1 MSSSR
6 RALLAVLPFTLG
18 ACEWFSDFKDQ
29 PRVEPWEML
38 TDSIAP
44 RGNPTM
50 SVSIYGSAMPEWR
63 VSYAPTPMAVDSIGQ
78 RLTNP
83 VAPDARSLENGR
95 KYFQIN
101 CAVCH
106 GDLGRGDGPATA
118 YGFPG
123 ISIVS
128 EITRNRTDG
137 YIWGIIRNGRGVM
150 PTYNRIEE
158 LDRWDVVNYVR
169 GLQGRYAVETGPLA
183 PPGVTGRAMPG
194 ATQTAPTRP
203 PPHAGAPPVRIE
215 MRGTVG
221 APPLADSVRRADTT
235 RQEQPR

>member
-1 MSSSR
+1 MNSSR
-6 RALLAVLPFTLG
+6 RLALVLMPFTLG
-18 ACEWFSDFKDQ
+18 ACEWFTDFKDQ

-38 TDSIAP
+38 TDSLRP

-83 VAPDARSLENGR
+83 VAADARSLANGR
-95 KYFQIN
+95 KYYQIN

-106 GDLGRGDGPATA
+106 GDLGRGDGPTIA

-128 EITRNRTDG
+128 DITRNRTDG

-169 GLQGRYAVETGPLA
+169 GLQGRYAVETGPVA
-183 PPGVTGRAMPG
+183 APGVTGPAVPG
-194 ATQTAPTRP
+194 ATTTAPTRP
-203 PPHAGAPPVRIE
+203 PPHAGAGPVIE
-215 MRGTVG
+215 MRADLG
-221 APPLADSVRRADTT
+221 APPPADSTARADTA
-235 RQEQPR
+235 RREPQP